1 MHQQDSD
8 HPLDPDPS
16 LAPPYELKKFTREEA
31 HALFEEIAQ
40 MHLGISGDEFRKR
53 WHRGDYDDDP
63 DWFEVMEVAFALPLV
78 EREKV
83 E

>member
-1 MHQQDSD
+1 MHEPLPEDALEPDSTFD
-8 HPLDPDPS
+8 
-16 LAPPYELKKFTREEA
+16 PPYELKAFTKEEA
-31 HALFEEIAQ
+31 HKLFDEIAR

-63 DWFEVMEVAFALPLV
+63 DRFEVMSIAMALPLV

-83 E
+83 T

>member
-1 MHQQDSD
+1 MHEQQHDDVPESD
-8 HPLDPDPS
+8 QSFDPPH
-16 LAPPYELKKFTREEA
+16 EIKTFTREEA
-31 HALFEEIAQ
+31 EALFEEIAQ

-63 DWFEVMEVAFALPLV
+63 DRFEVMEVAFALPLV

-83 E
+83 T